1 MTNVYIGLGS
11 NLNNPIYQIK
21 KALQVLKFIPAT
33 HLQTNSNLYRSEA
46 IGPKNQPNYINAVAI
61 LSTRLSSFNL
71 LHELQSIETERGRTR
86 NGKRWQARILDL
98 DILMYDNKQL
108 HTKKLILPHPELY
121 NRIIEVRVK
130 LILACGSTQGG
141 SITVMTFKSNH
152 LFMRI
157 ALVVS
162 GNDSLTLY

>member
-121 NRIIEVRVK
+121 NRIFVLKPLYECVPD
-130 LILACGSTQGG
+130 LILPNGQRLSDLIQ
-141 SITVMTFKSNH
+141 SHSNEK
-152 LFMRI
+152 I
-157 ALVVS
+157 WQI
-162 GNDSLTLY
+162 